1 MFEIFLRCFCILGC
15 PEGSGVLRLVR
26 GCPGVFRRCSLGGAE
41 CSGDFPGLF
50 QVLQTFVTR
59 KLFPMKSETM
69 DSNR

>member
-1 MFEIFLRCFCILGC
+1 M
-15 PEGSGVLRLVR
+15 LRLVR

-59 KLFPMKSETM
+59 KLFAMKSETM
-69 DSNR
+69 DSIRNR